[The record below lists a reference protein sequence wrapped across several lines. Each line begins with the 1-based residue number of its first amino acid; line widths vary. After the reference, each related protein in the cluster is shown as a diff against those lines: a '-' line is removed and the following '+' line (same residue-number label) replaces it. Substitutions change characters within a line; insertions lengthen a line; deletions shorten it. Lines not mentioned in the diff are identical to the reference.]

1 MRMMLLYL
9 STTRNIYKNLGA
21 GKKLKKEQVELLK
34 LIDEPI
40 YNKYVSG
47 ESFSDEEKNMFKVKQ
62 LPIKIINN
70 SFFGALGSAIAFNWS
85 DNVCASRITC
95 SGRIHL
101 RQMIMWFT
109 KYEFIPLLAVTDGV
123 NFTYPEKSK
132 YKLDGTEVPEPLPI
146 EEIWNY
152 SVDGKELSGV
162 KAIVEKFNNEIMPKP
177 FMGVDID
184 GTWLSSLNLSRINY
198 ANLSDAY
205 YDEKKKKQVD
215 KKIKLTGNTIKSKVM
230 PEYIE
235 QFIDKGLKLIL
246 EGDGEGFVEYY
257 NETLQKIYYK
267 QIPLKKIATK
277 KKYKMSVIQYINRG
291 TDKNGKKKAKQAH
304 MEAVMLDREIML
316 KAEYENAFGSSE
328 NVSYVEMNKA
338 VGHLLPNEPDMDSYI
353 YYVNIG
359 TKKGHSDSAMIT
371 HADGTTTLGCKIIKN
386 EDLENNPDILGD
398 YNADKYVTAFNK
410 RVSSILEGFDP
421 KIRKMILV
429 SNPANREHFS
439 KSELE
444 LKNFPAD
451 DLEESLVLEDK
462 ELEFWNRTG
471 LKPSLIWDGY
481 KLPEPNAL
489 EEIDEYEDNIRKLN
503 EKLKSVNDPRIVKSV
518 NDKLEDNDLVL
529 HKNFNIYDLYVVNK
543 NKLTLVRSNMFAPEQ
558 SKEYDFMEIGLSKK
572 TIEMKKQ
579 MVEKFKEEFKI
590 PETTKLSTIENGLLM
605 LENFIR
611 IENEKLKDKKKKEEE
626 EEEDEDDD

>member
-1 MRMMLLYL
+1 
-9 STTRNIYKNLGA
+9 
-21 GKKLKKEQVELLK
+21 
-34 LIDEPI
+34 
-40 YNKYVSG
+40 
-47 ESFSDEEKNMFKVKQ
+47 
-62 LPIKIINN
+62 
-70 SFFGALGSAIAFNWS
+70 
-85 DNVCASRITC
+85 
-95 SGRIHL
+95 
-101 RQMIMWFT
+101 
-109 KYEFIPLLAVTDGV
+109 
-123 NFTYPEKSK
+123 
-132 YKLDGTEVPEPLPI
+132 
-146 EEIWNY
+146 
-152 SVDGKELSGV
+152 
-162 KAIVEKFNNEIMPKP
+162 
-177 FMGVDID
+177 
-184 GTWLSSLNLSRINY
+184 
-198 ANLSDAY
+198 
-205 YDEKKKKQVD
+205 
-215 KKIKLTGNTIKSKVM
+215 M